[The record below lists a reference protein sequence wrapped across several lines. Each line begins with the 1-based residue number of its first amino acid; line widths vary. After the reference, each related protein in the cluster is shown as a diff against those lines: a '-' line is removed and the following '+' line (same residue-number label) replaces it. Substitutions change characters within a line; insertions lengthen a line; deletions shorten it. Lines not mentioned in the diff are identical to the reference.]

1 VSELTVGLLARD
13 DQALTPWRSGGG
25 VTRELATGVLGGQ
38 LAWRVSIAHID
49 ESGAFSTWPGMHR
62 SFTVLTGDQVV
73 LTVAGNE
80 HAVLRGQTFEFSGD
94 ADVTCSIPGGPVEAL
109 NVMTRR
115 GAGRLAEHGH
125 DLREGTVEVGPD
137 DLAVLVE
144 GEATVRLVADPA
156 GRPLAMHT
164 LDALLPVERGAR
176 VVEGVGELIV
186 VRRS

>member
-1 VSELTVGLLARD
+1 MSELTVGLLTRE
-13 DQALTPWRSGGG
+13 DQALSPWRGGGG
-25 VTRELATGVLGGQ
+25 VTRELATGVRGGE

-49 ESGAFSTWPGMHR
+49 ESGAFSTWPGMRR
-62 SFTVLTGDQVV
+62 SFTLLTGDQVV

-115 GAGRLAEHGH
+115 GAGRLAEHTH
-125 DLREGTVEVGPD
+125 DLREGPVEVGAD

-144 GEATVRLVADPA
+144 GEATVRLVGEPTS
-156 GRPLAMHT
+156 RSLAMST

-176 VVEGVGELIV
+176 LVEGVGELIV